1 MSEYYEDV
9 RGGILEA
16 FGKMF
21 HNNLK
26 VYLYPMKDF
35 ETGQIITSNNLK
47 LHPRMKDFYK
57 FFKYNGKIV
66 DIFEYENDYLSIFSR
81 EILTKIR
88 NGEKN
93 WIDQL
98 PSGVAEKIM
107 NNDMFGW
114 KSKEVKANN

>member
-1 MSEYYEDV
+1 MPFID
-9 RGGILEA
+9 I
-16 FGKMF
+16 F
-21 HNNLK
+21 
-26 VYLYPMKDF
+26 
-35 ETGQIITSNNLK
+35 QICFRYASIQL
-47 LHPRMKDFYK
+47 
-57 FFKYNGKIV
+57 FFRYAIKIV

-93 WIDQL
+93 WLDQL

-114 KSKEVKANN
+114 KSKEVKANNQLKDMLISEQRDPSF

>member
-1 MSEYYEDV
+1 
-9 RGGILEA
+9 
-16 FGKMF
+16 
-21 HNNLK
+21 
-26 VYLYPMKDF
+26 MKDF

-81 EILTKIR
+81 EILTKFR
-88 NGEKN
+88 NGDKN

-98 PSGVAEKIM
+98 PPGVAEKIM
-107 NNDMFGW
+107 NNHMFGW